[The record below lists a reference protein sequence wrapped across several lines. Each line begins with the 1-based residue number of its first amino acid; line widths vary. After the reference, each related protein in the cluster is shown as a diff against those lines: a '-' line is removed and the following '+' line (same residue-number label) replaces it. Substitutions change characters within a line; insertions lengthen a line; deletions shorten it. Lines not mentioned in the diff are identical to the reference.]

1 MSGDLGLQPM
11 LKRRNDQLQ
20 KMLDAASLRPDPKDK
35 PTNTPRQRIDL
46 RESQILD
53 NPTSYNQ
60 HEDANLGKIKE
71 DEEGELRAQ
80 QSNLKSMV
88 QQNGL

>member
-1 MSGDLGLQPM
+1 M

-20 KMLDAASLRPDPKDK
+20 QMLDVASLRPDPTDK
-35 PTNTPRQRIDL
+35 PTTTPRQRIDL

-53 NPTSYNQ
+53 NPTSYYNQ
-60 HEDANLGKIKE
+60 PEDANLGKIKE

-80 QSNLKSMV
+80 QSNLKFMA